1 LSILSYFAQGAALGF
16 TAGVSPGPLQ
26 TYLISQALVGG
37 WRRAAP
43 VVFAP
48 LITDIPIILVSLFIL
63 DHLPP
68 YVLHIVSLAG
78 GVFVIYLA
86 WAVWKTWRSGEIMDG
101 NEEYS
106 ASKNLSRGVLTN
118 FLNPSPY
125 LFWGL
130 VNGPLLLSALNKSI
144 LAGVSFL
151 LGFYGI
157 LITTMLVLAG
167 LFGQAKRLGANTV
180 RVLLLVSAIILVI
193 FGGILIYRGIMG
205 ILTLF

>member
-1 LSILSYFAQGAALGF
+1 MSHYAYFIQGAMLGF
-16 TAGVSPGPLQ
+16 TAGVTPGPLQ

-37 WRRAAP
+37 WRHASP

-48 LITDIPIILVSLFIL
+48 LITDIPIILFSLFIL

-68 YVLHIVSLAG
+68 YILHIVSITG
-78 GVFVIYLA
+78 GVYVIYLA
-86 WAVWKTWRSGEIMDG
+86 WAVWKTWQSGAIMFD
-101 NEEYS
+101 NEDHS
-106 ASKNLSRGVLTN
+106 ARKNLTRGILTN

-157 LITTMLVLAG
+157 FIATMLVIAG
-167 LFGQAKRLGANTV
+167 LFGQAKRLGVNTV
-180 RVLLLVSAIILVI
+180 RVLLIVSAIILVI
-193 FGGILIYRGIMG
+193 FGGILIYRGLMG
-205 ILTLF
+205 ILT

>member
-1 LSILSYFAQGAALGF
+1 LSILSYFVQGAALGF

-37 WRRAAP
+37 WRRASP
-43 VVFAP
+43 IVFAP
-48 LITDIPIILVSLFIL
+48 LITDIPLILISLFIL

-68 YVLHIVSLAG
+68 YVLHIVSITG
-78 GVFVIYLA
+78 GVYVIYLA
-86 WAVWKTWRSGEIMDG
+86 WVVWKTWRSGEIMFD
-101 NEEYS
+101 NEDYS

-130 VNGPLLLSALNKSI
+130 VNGPLLISALNKST

-157 LITTMLVLAG
+157 FIATMLVIAG
-167 LFGQAKRLGANTV
+167 LFGQAKRLGAITV

-193 FGGILIYRGIMG
+193 FGGILIYRGVMG
-205 ILTLF
+205 IMTLF